1 MLSPIED
8 GTAVFWLEGAETGFR
23 RVTRGRRPCENGSF
37 PETVPRT
44 VAIVN
49 PHAAGG
55 RAAARWP
62 RVARALEK
70 RLGPI
75 DARFTKEPNHASEI
89 ARQALGEGAEL
100 ILAVGGDGTVNEIV
114 NGMFFA
120 GRPLRPGARLAL
132 APFGTGGD
140 LGRMVAM
147 PTKPDAL
154 AVALSEGRAV
164 PFDVGLIRLTGDD
177 GKPVERYFLNLTS
190 FGMGGAVSVR
200 AKQTPL
206 ASLNGKLAFLWA
218 TVTVALGYKGRAVR
232 LRLDGGEEDERRVT
246 NIAVGNGRFHGGGM
260 QPCPHARLDSG
271 VFEVTVIDYL
281 NLWELITGLPTLYSN
296 DVYRHP
302 KAHRYQARRVEAE
315 SDEPV
320 RVEVDG
326 EALGSLPLE
335 ITLLPG
341 ALPFVLPPRSPLLPG
356 E

>member
-1 MLSPIED
+1 MS
-8 GTAVFWLEGAETGFR
+8 
-23 RVTRGRRPCENGSF
+23 
-37 PETVPRT
+37 RT

-49 PHAAGG
+49 PRAAGG

-62 RVARALEK
+62 LLERSLERAL
-70 RLGPI
+70 GPVE
-75 DARFTKEPNHASEI
+75 ARFTAEPNHASEL

-120 GRPLRPGARLAL
+120 GRPLRPGARLGL

-140 LGRMVAM
+140 LARMIGL
-147 PTKPDAL
+147 PTRPDDL
-154 AVALSEGRAV
+154 AVALSEGEGV
-164 PFDVGLIRLTGDD
+164 PLDVGRIRLAGDD

-200 AKQTPL
+200 AKRTPL
-206 ASLNGKLAFLWA
+206 ARLSGKLAFLWA
-218 TVTVALGYKGRAVR
+218 TLATALSYSGPEVR
-232 LRLDGGEEDERRVT
+232 LRLDGGEEDERRIT
-246 NIAVGNGRFHGGGM
+246 NVAVGNGRFHGGGM

-281 NLWELITGLPTLYSN
+281 NLFELIKGLPTLYSD

-302 KAHRYQARRVEAE
+302 KAHRFQARRIEADSE
-315 SDEPV
+315 ETV

-326 EALGSLPLE
+326 EALGTLPVE

-341 ALPFVLPPRSPLLPG
+341 ALPFLMPPGALPQSP
-356 E
+356 